1 MSCSGTGNMDWI
13 CGIYLGDFLSV
24 LLPVYATS
32 DVGDFRYV
40 RCYVCLVCWFLGRLS
55 TVRLCKGLLLK
66 DLEVESVFSLLFFWE
81 GRHGRFCELIDY

>member
-32 DVGDFRYV
+32 DVGDFRYA
-40 RCYVCLVCWFLGRLS
+40 RCYVCLVC
-55 TVRLCKGLLLK
+55 
-66 DLEVESVFSLLFFWE
+66 
-81 GRHGRFCELIDY
+81 